1 MITNRLEDYIEE
13 IYLAKCEKREI
24 KAIDIANKFGLSRP
38 TISEA
43 LIKLAD
49 LDLIVYK
56 GRKGI
61 AITNKGIIE
70 ARKIIKKHKVLYNFF
85 HKILKIDKKTAN
97 DNACRIEH
105 VIDDIVIKKIEQ
117 IKEQ

>member
-61 AITNKGIIE
+61 AITKKGIIE

>member
-1 MITNRLEDYIEE
+1 MILQINI
-13 IYLAKCEKREI
+13 
-24 KAIDIANKFGLSRP
+24 SRP
-38 TISEA
+38 TVSEA

-61 AITNKGIIE
+61 EITDKGVVE
-70 ARKIIKKHKVLYNFF
+70 AQKIIKKHRILYDFF
-85 HKILKIDKKTAN
+85 YKILKIDKKTAN

-105 VIDDIVIKKIEQ
+105 VIDDIVIEK
-117 IKEQ
+117 IKELKEND